1 MVEMLKFKENK
12 INNEKLKKLMD
23 DYDNYY
29 SVSNDVTKTFLEDD
43 NYEYLK
49 ENYKNINEVFNN
61 MDDKDT
67 ICLNEFLDKIYDMF
81 SDFREDEQKEDY
93 ANKQMIILY
102 MYHLYRKR
110 GFKVNELEKRDLSI
124 IISFFMLYIDDNI
137 NVLDPILNVMFDK
150 DMKDK
155 LYSLSYDNKKIVQL
169 LSTSFDNYN
178 EDKSTSINYEVRKE
192 VEECLKPNIK
202 IHKALKLETAEDIY
216 NYLYENVTILCVIIL
231 NSNNEE
237 QIKKARYW
245 LDELDSVIFKI
256 ENSIN
261 KEELI
266 NTLKNILL
274 SNSALVKKIEFSFNI
289 IDQCYVPKD
298 KNKLLF

>member
-1 MVEMLKFKENK
+1 MTEIFKFKENN
-12 INNEKLKKLMD
+12 ITNEKLKKLMD

-29 SVSNDVTKTFLEDD
+29 SVSNDATKTFLEDD

-67 ICLNEFLDKIYDMF
+67 ICINKFLDKIYDMF
-81 SDFREDEQKEDY
+81 SDFRENEQKEDF

-102 MYHLYRKR
+102 MYHLYRKL

-124 IISFFMLYIDDNI
+124 IISFFMLYIDDTI

-192 VEECLKPNIK
+192 VEESLKPNIK
-202 IHKALKLETAEDIY
+202 IHKTLKLETSEDIY
-216 NYLYENVTILCVIIL
+216 NYLYDNVTILCKIML

-266 NTLKNILL
+266 SILKNILL
-274 SNSALVKKIEFSFNI
+274 SNSVLVKKIEFSFNI
-289 IDQCYVPKD
+289 IDQYYVPRD

>member
-1 MVEMLKFKENK
+1 MTEIFKFKENN
-12 INNEKLKKLMD
+12 ITNEKLKKLMD

-29 SVSNDVTKTFLEDD
+29 SVSNDATKTFLEDD

-67 ICLNEFLDKIYDMF
+67 ICLNKFLDKIYDMF
-81 SDFREDEQKEDY
+81 SDFRENEQKEDF

-102 MYHLYRKR
+102 MYHLYRKL

-124 IISFFMLYIDDNI
+124 IISFFMLYIDDTI

-192 VEECLKPNIK
+192 VEESLKPNIK
-202 IHKALKLETAEDIY
+202 IHKTLKLETSEDIY
-216 NYLYENVTILCVIIL
+216 NYLYDYVTILCKIML

-266 NTLKNILL
+266 SILKNILL
-274 SNSALVKKIEFSFNI
+274 SNSVLVKKIEFSFNI
-289 IDQCYVPKD
+289 IDQYYVPRD

>member
-1 MVEMLKFKENK
+1 MAEIIKFKENK

-29 SVSNDVTKTFLEDD
+29 SVSNDITKHFLEDD

-49 ENYKNINEVFNN
+49 NNYKHINEVFNN
-61 MDDKDT
+61 MDGKYTVYLNRFLDT
-67 ICLNEFLDKIYDMF
+67 IYDLY
-81 SDFREDEQKEDY
+81 SDFKEDGQKEDF

-102 MYHLYRKR
+102 MYHLYRKL
-110 GFKVNELEKRDLSI
+110 GFKIEELERRDLSI
-124 IISFFMLYIDDNI
+124 IISFFMLYIDDDI
-137 NVLDPILNVMFDK
+137 NTLDPILSVMLDK
-150 DMKDK
+150 ELKKK
-155 LYSLSYDNKKIVQL
+155 LYDLSYNNKKTVQL
-169 LSTSFDNYN
+169 LSTSFDKYD
-178 EDKSTSINYEVRKE
+178 EDKNTSINYEVRKE
-192 VEECLKPNIK
+192 IEENLKSNIK
-202 IHKALKLETAEDIY
+202 VHKPIKLETSEDIY
-216 NYLYENVTILCVIIL
+216 NYLYNNMVVLCGIMI

-237 QIKKARYW
+237 QVKKARRW

-256 ENSIN
+256 ENSVN

-266 NTLKNILL
+266 STLKNILL
-274 SNSALVKKIEFSFNI
+274 SDSALVKKIEFSLNI

>member
-1 MVEMLKFKENK
+1 MTEIFKFKENN
-12 INNEKLKKLMD
+12 ITNEKLKKLMD

-29 SVSNDVTKTFLEDD
+29 SVSNDATKTFLEDD

-67 ICLNEFLDKIYDMF
+67 ICLNKFLDKIYDMF
-81 SDFREDEQKEDY
+81 SDFRENEQKEDF

-102 MYHLYRKR
+102 MYHLYRKL

-124 IISFFMLYIDDNI
+124 IISFFMLYIDDTI

-192 VEECLKPNIK
+192 VEESLKPNIK
-202 IHKALKLETAEDIY
+202 IHKTLKLETSEDIY
-216 NYLYENVTILCVIIL
+216 NYLYDNVTILCKIML

-266 NTLKNILL
+266 SILKNILL
-274 SNSALVKKIEFSFNI
+274 SNSVLVKKIEFSFNI
-289 IDQCYVPKD
+289 IDQYYVPRD